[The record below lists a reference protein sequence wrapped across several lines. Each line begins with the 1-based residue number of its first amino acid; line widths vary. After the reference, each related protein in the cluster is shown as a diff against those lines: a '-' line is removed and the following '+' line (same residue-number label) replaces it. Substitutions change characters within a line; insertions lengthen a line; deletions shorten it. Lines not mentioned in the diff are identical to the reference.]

1 MSIIRLV
8 IYPIE
13 IMKITG
19 KSESN
24 ARKVIKS
31 IKTLLK
37 KEKHQKVTIEEYC
50 YYHGFKKNIDEEV
63 LFKSNLLNV
72 S

>member
-8 IYPIE
+8 IYPID

-37 KEKHQKVTIEEYC
+37 KEKHQKVTIAEYC
-50 YYHGFKKNIDEEV
+50 DYYGFNKNNVEDI
-63 LFKSNLLNV
+63 LFKSNLLKV

>member
-8 IYPIE
+8 IYPID

-37 KEKHQKVTIEEYC
+37 KEKHQKVTIAEYC
-50 YYHGFKKNIDEEV
+50 DYYGFKKNIVEDV
-63 LFKSNLLNV
+63 LFKSNFV
-72 S
+72 KAS

>member
-8 IYPIE
+8 IYPVD

-37 KEKHQKVTIEEYC
+37 KEKHQKVTIAEYC
-50 YYHGFKKNIDEEV
+50 DYYGFNKNNVEDI
-63 LFKSNLLNV
+63 LFKYNLV
-72 S
+72 KAS

>member
-8 IYPIE
+8 IYTHD

-19 KSESN
+19 KSESY
-24 ARKVIKS
+24 ARNEIKS
-31 IKTLLK
+31 IKALLK
-37 KEKHQKVTIEEYC
+37 KEKHQKVTIAEYC
-50 YYHGFKKNIDEEV
+50 DYYGFKKNIVEDV
-63 LFKSNLLNV
+63 LFKSNLLYV

>member
-8 IYPIE
+8 IYPID

-37 KEKHQKVTIEEYC
+37 KEKHQKVTIAEYC
-50 YYHGFKKNIDEEV
+50 DYYGFKQNNVEDI
-63 LFKSNLLNV
+63 LFKSNFV
-72 S
+72 KAS

>member
-8 IYPIE
+8 IYPVD

-50 YYHGFKKNIDEEV
+50 DYYGFKKNNVEDI
-63 LFKSNLLNV
+63 LFKSNFV
-72 S
+72 KAS

>member
-8 IYPIE
+8 IYPVD

-50 YYHGFKKNIDEEV
+50 DYYGFNKNNVEDI
-63 LFKSNLLNV
+63 LFKSNFV
-72 S
+72 KAS